1 MAGKRPK
8 GETIIPS
15 DRTPLVTCAGE
26 ETRGVMCLGG
36 GVCYL
41 PSYNDSNTRVLR
53 IATSSIRNNVVNS
66 RERDNAAQF
75 VRKEEQDG

>member
-1 MAGKRPK
+1 
-8 GETIIPS
+8 
-15 DRTPLVTCAGE
+15 
-26 ETRGVMCLGG
+26 MCLGG